1 MSESIHDEATPDES
15 ELPDPRDEDAETGE
29 PAAEPDDAP
38 TEDGDAND
46 QGDAEADAEA
56 EADDEAD
63 AEADA
68 DDDAEPGE
76 DADAEADGDDADAND
91 ADASDADASDADD
104 DDAEADGD
112 DADADADDDAE
123 ADGDDADAS
132 DAGDD
137 DDAEADGDDADADED
152 ADASDADDDD
162 AEADVDDAD
171 AGDDA
176 GDDDAGD
183 DDEDEE
189 EPLPPGSDDAQRPGL
204 EKSVAVHEAH
214 LKSVLES
221 LIFVADKP
229 VTARQLARAAKSRVK
244 EVRPLLE
251 ELTADYAERGI
262 HLVEVSGGYQF
273 RSAVSSAPFV
283 REFVSRRPVR
293 LTRAQTETLAIVAY
307 RQPVTRPEID
317 DIRGVDSGSALKVL
331 TERNLLKVLGRKDE
345 PGRPLLYGTTPHF
358 LEFFGMKSLKD
369 LPTLQEFSE
378 LSDESRGI
386 FEKRMGEPL
395 DLKSIDA
402 QAAAAEADAGSE
414 MFDGE
419 DEEDDEEREGVEG
432 EESPSGEDEV
442 AEGGPD
448 DPSDDP
454 SEDQGE
460 HERDADGPEDE
471 GDDADPDDADPDDA
485 DPDDAEDELDAED
498 AETDPDAETD
508 ARGRGRDEEE

>member
-76 DADAEADGDDADAND
+76 DA
-91 ADASDADASDADD
+91 
-104 DDAEADGD
+104 
-112 DADADADDDAE
+112 
-123 ADGDDADAS
+123 
-132 DAGDD
+132 
-137 DDAEADGDDADADED
+137 DAEADGDDADADED

-402 QAAAAEADAGSE
+402 QAAAAEADAASE

>member
-91 ADASDADASDADD
+91 ADASDADASDAD
-104 DDAEADGD
+104 
-112 DADADADDDAE
+112 
-123 ADGDDADAS
+123 AS
-132 DAGDD
+132 DADD

-402 QAAAAEADAGSE
+402 QAAAAEADAASE

>member
-91 ADASDADASDADD
+91 ADASDADAS
-104 DDAEADGD
+104 
-112 DADADADDDAE
+112 
-123 ADGDDADAS
+123 
-132 DAGDD
+132 
-137 DDAEADGDDADADED
+137 D

-402 QAAAAEADAGSE
+402 QAAAAEADAASE

>member
-91 ADASDADASDADD
+91 ADASDADASDAD
-104 DDAEADGD
+104 
-112 DADADADDDAE
+112 
-123 ADGDDADAS
+123 AS
-132 DAGDD
+132 DADD

-402 QAAAAEADAGSE
+402 QAAAAEADAASE

-485 DPDDAEDELDAED
+485 DPDDADPDDAEDELDAED

>member
-76 DADAEADGDDADAND
+76 DA
-91 ADASDADASDADD
+91 
-104 DDAEADGD
+104 DAEADGD

-402 QAAAAEADAGSE
+402 QAAAAEADAASE